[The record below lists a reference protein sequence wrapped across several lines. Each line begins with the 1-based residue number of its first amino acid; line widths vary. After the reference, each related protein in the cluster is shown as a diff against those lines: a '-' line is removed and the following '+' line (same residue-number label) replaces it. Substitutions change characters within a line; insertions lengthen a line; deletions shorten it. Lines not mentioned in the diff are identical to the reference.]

1 MKIFLPFDYP
11 WKINLW
17 YEYWVWSSKRGQFET
32 KNSRI
37 QKNFKN
43 CHQLKSSATLPVQV
57 RLFRLTRSDSIFVW
71 KINFWGLIKWSEN
84 LHEIPTFDKSR
95 NYCLESK
102 LWTDPAWL
110 TGSWPWYRNHFFFI
124 IWWLCGFNGGAQNKW
139 MSESSSGKNQL
150 RFRNR

>member
-17 YEYWVWSSKRGQFET
+17 YKYWVWSCKRGQFET

-84 LHEIPTFDKSR
+84 LHEIPSFDKSR

-102 LWTDPAWL
+102 LWTDPARVTRVATL
-110 TGSWPWYRNHFFFI
+110 VQKSLFS
-124 IWWLCGFNGGAQNKW
+124 LCYDSVVW
-139 MSESSSGKNQL
+139 MVALKIGEWVSSNDSSDKYDS
-150 RFRNR
+150 RI